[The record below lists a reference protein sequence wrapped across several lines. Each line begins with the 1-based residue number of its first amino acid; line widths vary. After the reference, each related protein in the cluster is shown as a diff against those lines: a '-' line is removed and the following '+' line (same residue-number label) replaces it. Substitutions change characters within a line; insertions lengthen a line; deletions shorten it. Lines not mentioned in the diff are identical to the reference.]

1 MARTP
6 RNRINTNITDENNVI
21 EYLTQFSKMN
31 IQAAGGYSKNINNDG
46 WVTQSGGLEVSNQG
60 HMKAMAW
67 SMSILS
73 LRAGH
78 DDDTEARI
86 IVANICS
93 IMTAASKFNLAELH
107 SFSVPSIVTSST
119 EVKPEGDAV
128 KVENVDS
135 HAHTYQPNN

>member
-21 EYLTQFSKMN
+21 EYLNQFSKMN

-46 WVTQSGGLEVSNQG
+46 WVTQSGGHDVSNQG

-67 SMSILS
+67 SISILA
-73 LRAGH
+73 LRAGS
-78 DDDTEARI
+78 DDTEART
-86 IVANICS
+86 IVTNICS
-93 IMTAASKFNLAELH
+93 IMTAASKFKLTELTA
-107 SFSVPSIVTSST
+107 SI